1 MAVINTFKME
11 SLYKLNNEK
20 SLPTNLLLA
29 SLMPHKDGRLAAG
42 CRGELALDLAEPDVD
57 DADGGLGGSQ
67 QEICEHVAAGDGPFH
82 WRWVPV

>member
-82 WRWVPV
+82 RRWVPV